1 MSKQTNKFFY
11 RLETVS
17 LLIEICYWTY
27 KNWRMDRKIAKY
39 KKQITKL
46 EQEVNGG

>member
-27 KNWRMDRKIAKY
+27 KIWRIG
-39 KKQITKL
+39 KKNKL
-46 EQEVNGG
+46 TEKTNHKT